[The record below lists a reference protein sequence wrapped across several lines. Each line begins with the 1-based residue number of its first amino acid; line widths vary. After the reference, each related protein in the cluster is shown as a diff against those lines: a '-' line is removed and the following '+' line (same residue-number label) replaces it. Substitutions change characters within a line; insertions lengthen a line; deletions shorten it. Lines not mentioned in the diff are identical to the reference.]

1 LYFSLL
7 YVTVYFDFHY
17 QFISVDNFQGQR
29 VETLQG
35 EETIRIKIVILDF
48 SQAPKL
54 SVKSKSLFIQKLDAN
69 TAHKSYLCITSCS
82 HVLNFVSQ
90 DFNL

>member
-1 LYFSLL
+1 MYFSFL

-54 SVKSKSLFIQKLDAN
+54 SVQTRSELIYKLDAI
-69 TAHKSYLCITSCS
+69 TTHKSYLWKPLTPMS
-82 HVLNFVSQ
+82 
-90 DFNL
+90 